1 MTSYL
6 NMQSGLL
13 RGLKMTKSQLSLN
26 LGLPDPDPLN
36 KYVLSEFSADA
47 VTDETE
53 RINLENKYKK
63 ILKITSNQ
71 SRRSVSFQLNK
82 NRGVFGWFKYREGFS
97 PDLVEAYLSDMS
109 LNQGDLVMDPF
120 MGSGTTALVAAK
132 MGYDSIGFDMLPT
145 SEIAI
150 KAKGS
155 LMDYDLHEI
164 RNMTDWVKHL
174 EVPSSYAGSVNYVKI
189 TYSAYPDKT
198 DRELAYLQSLMS
210 PNSTGFSDQAI
221 NLLML
226 ATLNSLE
233 DLSYTRKDGQYLRW
247 DERSKKVQETDAQRA
262 SKGKEPIKNRLNKGD
277 LPDAFQKISEELS
290 IIVADIESA
299 QAVPSEVTSSSTH
312 FVNNTVLEELPKV
325 KADSVSAVVTSP
337 PYLNR
342 YDYTRTYAL
351 ELAFL
356 GYSEADFR
364 RVRQQLLSST
374 VENKSKR
381 DHLKDYYAQTDMLDQ
396 FEHIINKLD
405 NDPVLQEINKAM
417 SIRSELGDLNNKGV
431 VQMVQGY
438 FEEIG
443 FVIAELYRSLKSGAK
458 VVIVNDNVRYGGEV
472 IPVDFISMHLAEVF
486 GFVPDVIQTIEQQK
500 GNSSQQMKKF
510 GRVPLRKS
518 ITVWHK

>member
-71 SRRSVSFQLNK
+71 SRRSVSFQLNR

-109 LNQGDLVMDPF
+109 INQGDLVMDPF

-150 KAKGS
+150 KAKGG
-155 LMDYDLHEI
+155 LMDYDLYEI
-164 RNMTDWVKHL
+164 RNMTEWVKHL
-174 EVPSSYAGSVNYVKI
+174 EVPSSYDGSVNYVKI

-198 DRELAYLQSLMS
+198 DRELAYLQSLIS
-210 PNSTGFSDQAI
+210 PNSTEFSDQAI

-233 DLSYTRKDGQYLRW
+233 DLS
-247 DERSKKVQETDAQRA
+247 
-262 SKGKEPIKNRLNKGD
+262 
-277 LPDAFQKISEELS
+277 
-290 IIVADIESA
+290 
-299 QAVPSEVTSSSTH
+299 
-312 FVNNTVLEELPKV
+312 
-325 KADSVSAVVTSP
+325 
-337 PYLNR
+337 
-342 YDYTRTYAL
+342 
-351 ELAFL
+351 
-356 GYSEADFR
+356 
-364 RVRQQLLSST
+364 
-374 VENKSKR
+374 
-381 DHLKDYYAQTDMLDQ
+381 
-396 FEHIINKLD
+396 
-405 NDPVLQEINKAM
+405 
-417 SIRSELGDLNNKGV
+417 
-431 VQMVQGY
+431 
-438 FEEIG
+438 
-443 FVIAELYRSLKSGAK
+443 
-458 VVIVNDNVRYGGEV
+458 
-472 IPVDFISMHLAEVF
+472 
-486 GFVPDVIQTIEQQK
+486 
-500 GNSSQQMKKF
+500 
-510 GRVPLRKS
+510 
-518 ITVWHK
+518 